1 MGNVWNLNAILQN
14 TNYTGGSGSHSKAL
28 QGTVQLYFLYFPPA
42 NKSTKSCFSKQTKSR
57 IYYASMEKKPD
68 CDISL
73 VFGFETQ
80 KSECN
85 TVNYDQFT
93 IGS

>member
-57 IYYASMEKKPD
+57 IYYSMEKKPD

-80 KSECN
+80 RSCT
-85 TVNYDQFT
+85 TVNPAQFT
-93 IGS
+93 IES